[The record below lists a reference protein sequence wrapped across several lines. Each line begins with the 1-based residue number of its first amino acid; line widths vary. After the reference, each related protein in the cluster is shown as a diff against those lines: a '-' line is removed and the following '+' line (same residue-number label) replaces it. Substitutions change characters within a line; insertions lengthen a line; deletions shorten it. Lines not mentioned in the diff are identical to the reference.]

1 LLKDWQNNN
10 ITSVQ
15 EVDKMIEEYKNE
27 ILIEGTTVKDKL

>member
-1 LLKDWQNNN
+1 LKDWQNKV